1 MPAVAAAA
9 SPTGVS
15 EWIEQSL
22 TKSDRPELTG
32 AKVVV
37 SGGGKSFC
45 VLNYKLWP
53 QLGHHLVTFCVFF
66 SKHSSTIGWIDSS
79 IVGQFKSAAR
89 SYFVGQ
95 RLRIVENSFA
105 CMLFFFSSLCFFTK
119 ETKGVFFF

>member
-1 MPAVAAAA
+1 MTAVAAA

-105 CMLFFFSSLCFFTK
+105 CMLFFSLSLCFFTK